1 MLHVIVSLNLSR
13 NNLSGNIPA
22 EIGRMES
29 LDSLDFSRNRLVG
42 QIPQSVAQID
52 RLNKLDLYT
61 TICPEKFQ
69 LALNSKAF
77 RTHTRATPSCG
88 DPLPKN
94 CSDTSQTVFQASEEE
109 SDEVFNKGFY
119 ISMAIG
125 FITAFWGVCGAL
137 IFNKSFRYAYF
148 KLLNDVGDR
157 VHVQTKIGKAKLLRM
172 IEG

>member
-1 MLHVIVSLNLSR
+1 M
-13 NNLSGNIPA
+13 SGKIPTGTQLQSFQDAYAGNA
-22 EIGRMES
+22 E
-29 LDSLDFSRNRLVG
+29 L
-42 QIPQSVAQID
+42 
-52 RLNKLDLYT
+52 
-61 TICPEKFQ
+61 
-69 LALNSKAF
+69 
-77 RTHTRATPSCG
+77 CG

-172 IEG
+172 IKG